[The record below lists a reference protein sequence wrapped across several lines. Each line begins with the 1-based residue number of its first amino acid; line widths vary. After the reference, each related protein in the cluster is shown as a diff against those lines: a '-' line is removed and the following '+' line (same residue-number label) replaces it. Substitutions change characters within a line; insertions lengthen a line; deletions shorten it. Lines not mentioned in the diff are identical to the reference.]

1 MENIIAMDVAS
12 EVSCVYAVNKR
23 GKVIFEGSIATQIAA
38 LREMIGRVP
47 RPRTLVF
54 EECCQ
59 ADWLWSELQ
68 PVCDDVLI
76 CDPRANWRMSKG
88 QKSDRIDARK
98 LAECARLGALRRVW
112 HAGKEL
118 QDLRQAVFSYR
129 TLTKHSIRLKNQ
141 IKGIFRSWGVRGG
154 GNAYEPATRKKALQ
168 TLCSKVS
175 RARAERLTKL
185 LDVVTEEREMALRE
199 MIKLA
204 RQRSRYKELRMI
216 DGIGPKFAA
225 FLVAT
230 LGDARRFRTRKQ
242 LWAYSGLAV
251 ITHDSG
257 EYEVSEGQIRRKKR
271 HIQTRG
277 LVKSYNRTLKYV
289 FKQVAMTLSR
299 TKWKEHYDSLLERS
313 KNANN
318 AQLTIARKLA
328 AIVLYVAKTGER
340 YDVAKAF
347 KKQ

>member
-12 EVSCVYAVNKR
+12 EVTCVHALNGR
-23 GKVIFEGSIATQIAA
+23 GKLIFEGSVATEIPA
-38 LREMIGRVP
+38 LREMICRVP
-47 RPRTLVF
+47 RPRKLVF

-59 ADWLWSELQ
+59 AEWLWSELQ
-68 PVCDDVLI
+68 PVCDDVFV
-76 CDPRANWRMSKG
+76 CDPRANRQNG

-98 LAECARLGALRRVW
+98 LAERARLGSLNRVW

-129 TLTKHSIRLKNQ
+129 TLTNHSIRLKNQ

-154 GNAYEPATRKKALQ
+154 SGAYEMETRKK
-168 TLCSKVS
+168 TLGKLPTKTS
-175 RARAERLTKL
+175 RARTDRLAKL
-185 LDVVTEEREMALRE
+185 LDTVTEQRHAALKD

-204 RQRSRYKELRMI
+204 RLRPRYKELRTI

-230 LGDARRFRTRKQ
+230 LGDARRFRTRRQ
-242 LWAYSGLAV
+242 LWAYSGLAI

-257 EYEVSEGQIRRKKR
+257 EYEVTGGTIKRKKR
-271 HIQTRG
+271 QAQTRG
-277 LVKSYNRTLKYV
+277 LVRNYNRTLKYV

-299 TKWKEHYDSLLERS
+299 TKWKLYYTNLLERS
-313 KNANN
+313 KKPNN
-318 AQLTIARKLA
+318 AQLTLARKIA
-328 AIVLYVAKTGER
+328 VIVRHVAITGER
-340 YDVAKAF
+340 YEVTKAF
-347 KKQ
+347 TKQ